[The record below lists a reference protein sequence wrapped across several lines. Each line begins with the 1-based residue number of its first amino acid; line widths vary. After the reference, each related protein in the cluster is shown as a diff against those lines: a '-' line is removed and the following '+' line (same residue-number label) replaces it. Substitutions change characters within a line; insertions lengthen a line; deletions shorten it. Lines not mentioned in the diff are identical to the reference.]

1 MFNPGTVESGVET
14 QDVVVLLWR
23 ITPPPS
29 PPPPNPLSFSG
40 MKAIKAILAATLAMN
55 ENWILTGFDLLHE
68 SEHSNAPSS
77 LGRGSGADLLLSSAA
92 PNASFERAVN
102 AR

>member
-23 ITPPPS
+23 ITPPPP

-40 MKAIKAILAATLAMN
+40 MKAIKAILAATLAVN
-55 ENWILTGFDLLHE
+55 ENWILTGLDLLHG
-68 SEHSNAPSS
+68 SEALECTIS
-77 LGRGSGADLLLSSAA
+77 LGRVSRADLLLSSAT
-92 PNASFERAVN
+92 P
-102 AR
+102 